1 MDRQAGERLDS
12 RSSTGIGSS
21 FGGMRRAAPR
31 ATRARIG
38 ALIVAVWLS
47 STAARAQGP
56 QFDVGAPPGSAG
68 GASAV
73 GQPLGSAN
81 FPSFDTPSNAP
92 ISGRAGPQ
100 GSHVPA
106 AAFASPGMPNFRTQ
120 GAQQAITQNATSL
133 PVPQYGDLD
142 LPADFVMFGPEN
154 GMSLDTAI
162 EIVVKQNLDL
172 QAARLEIPMA
182 QADVLTAGLRANP
195 VFYADT
201 QLIPYGHYSF
211 LRPGGPAQTDIN
223 LNLPLDVTFKRLA
236 RVDSAKAA
244 KYVTEAQLQDAV
256 RNQIDNLYT
265 FYEDAVSAGLTV
277 QFSEL
282 YVTGI
287 RRVLK
292 LTEDLYKAAQAQLSD
307 VLTMRANVMKSELQL
322 QEAIVAR
329 SKANRALALILNM
342 PLDRVD
348 DIRVRDSVGLLQSAP
363 LSRTDLVAKGL
374 ERRPDLA
381 AARIAIRRANA
392 DLKLAK
398 ANGYPDVYVL
408 YQPYTF
414 QNNTYLGVPS
424 AYSWTLGVTATVPL
438 FNRNQ
443 GNVVRAKINIPQ
455 TEIQMASQERTVV
468 SDVLNA
474 EQELDQSRAAVERL
488 RAEIVPTSRSARD
501 KALDRFRGGQTSA
514 LEYLA
519 AQQDFNDVVRAYRDA
534 MVRHRRAIL
543 DLNTAVGERI
553 LP

>member
-1 MDRQAGERLDS
+1 M
-12 RSSTGIGSS
+12 
-21 FGGMRRAAPR
+21 
-31 ATRARIG
+31 
-38 ALIVAVWLS
+38 
-47 STAARAQGP
+47 
-56 QFDVGAPPGSAG
+56 
-68 GASAV
+68 V

-81 FPSFDTPSNAP
+81 FPSYDTPSNAP
-92 ISGRAGPQ
+92 LSGRPGPQ
-100 GSHVPA
+100 GTHVPA
-106 AAFASPGMPNFRTQ
+106 AAFASPGMPVFRTQ
-120 GAQQAITQNATSL
+120 GAQQAITQIATEAQ
-133 PVPQYGDLD
+133 VPQYGELD

-154 GMSLDTAI
+154 GMNLDTAI

-182 QADVLTAGLRANP
+182 QADLLTAGLRANP

-201 QLIPYGHYSF
+201 QLIPYGHFSF
-211 LRPGGPAQTDIN
+211 LRPGGPPQSDIN

-236 RVDSAKAA
+236 RIESAKAA

-265 FYEDAVSAGLTV
+265 FYEDVVAAGLTV

-282 YVTGI
+282 YLTGI
-287 RRVLK
+287 RKVLK
-292 LTEDLYKAAQAQLSD
+292 LTELLYKGDQVQQSD
-307 VLTMRANVMKSELQL
+307 VLTMKANVMKSELQL
-322 QEAIVAR
+322 QEAIIAR

-398 ANGYPDVYVL
+398 ANGYPDVYLL
-408 YQPYTF
+408 YQPYTL

-443 GNVVRAKINIPQ
+443 GNVARAKINIPQ

-474 EQELDQSRAAVERL
+474 EQELEQSRAAVERL
-488 RAEIVPTSRSARD
+488 RTEIIPTSRSARD
-501 KALDRFRGGQTSA
+501 KALDRFRGGNTSA